1 MRHRIA
7 GRKLGR
13 TTAHRQALLR
23 NLSKELLEKEK
34 IKTTLS
40 KAKELQP
47 YAEKLVTLSKRETLH
62 ARRLVLR
69 KIQDKKVVAKLF
81 DALSARYAQRPGGYT
96 RVIKLGPRPGDNAE
110 MAIIELVE
118 AESVHEGE
126 ASGEGKGKGKGKA
139 RKTKKKAAAKKPE
152 AKKAG
157 TARKAKAA
165 AEPKKKDAGK
175 KKAAKKAAKAPS
187 RKKKAAKAD

>member
-47 YAEKLVTLSKRETLH
+47 YAEKLVTLAKRETLH

-118 AESVHEGE
+118 AESAHEGE
-126 ASGEGKGKGKGKA
+126 TSSEGKGKA

-152 AKKAG
+152 TKKAG
-157 TARKAKAA
+157 SARKAKAS

-187 RKKKAAKAD
+187 KKKKAAKAD

>member
-110 MAIIELVE
+110 MAIIELVGTEKEE
-118 AESVHEGE
+118 A
-126 ASGEGKGKGKGKA
+126 
-139 RKTKKKAAAKKPE
+139 
-152 AKKAG
+152 
-157 TARKAKAA
+157 
-165 AEPKKKDAGK
+165 
-175 KKAAKKAAKAPS
+175 KAAKKT
-187 RKKKAAKAD
+187 KKSVKLD

>member
-118 AESVHEGE
+118 AESAPESE
-126 ASGEGKGKGKGKA
+126 ASGEGKGKA
-139 RKTKKKAAAKKPE
+139 RKTKKKPAAKKPE

-157 TARKAKAA
+157 SARKAKAA

-175 KKAAKKAAKAPS
+175 KKAAKKASKAPS

>member
-23 NLSKELLEKEK
+23 NLSKELFEKEK

-157 TARKAKAA
+157 SARKAKAA

>member
-1 MRHRIA
+1 MRHRVA

-23 NLSKELLEKEK
+23 NLSRELLEKEK

-118 AESVHEGE
+118 AASAHEGGV
-126 ASGEGKGKGKGKA
+126 SGESKGKGKA
-139 RKTKKKAAAKKPE
+139 RKTKKKAAAKKPD
-152 AKKAG
+152 AKKSG
-157 TARKAKAA
+157 SARKAKTS
-165 AEPKKKDAGK
+165 AEPKKKDAGEK
-175 KKAAKKAAKAPS
+175 KTAKKATKAPS

>member
-118 AESVHEGE
+118 AESAHEGE
-126 ASGEGKGKGKGKA
+126 ASSEGKGKA

-157 TARKAKAA
+157 SARKAKASD
-165 AEPKKKDAGK
+165 EPKKKDAGQ

-187 RKKKAAKAD
+187 KKKKAAKAD

>member
-118 AESVHEGE
+118 AESAPESE
-126 ASGEGKGKGKGKA
+126 ASGEGKGKGKA
-139 RKTKKKAAAKKPE
+139 RKTKKKAATKKPE
-152 AKKAG
+152 AKKA
-157 TARKAKAA
+157 ASPRKAKAA

-175 KKAAKKAAKAPS
+175 KEAAKKASKAPS

>member
-126 ASGEGKGKGKGKA
+126 ASGEGKGKGKA

>member
-118 AESVHEGE
+118 AESAHEGE
-126 ASGEGKGKGKGKA
+126 ASSEGKGKA

-157 TARKAKAA
+157 SARKAKASD
-165 AEPKKKDAGK
+165 EPKKKDAGK

-187 RKKKAAKAD
+187 KKKKAAKAD